1 MADDIDRAKGRVAFG
16 SDPAGYHAARPVYPD
31 WVFET
36 LHQRCGLKDG
46 AAIFEIGP
54 GTGIATRRLLDFGA
68 NPLIAIEPDQRLAA
82 YLRSRNPDQAL
93 VVAVSTFEEA
103 ALPEAAFDLG
113 VSATAFHWLEEETA
127 LAKIARLLR
136 PGGWWAMVSNVFGDD
151 NRPDPFHD
159 ATKDLLSGP
168 SSPSRGAGS
177 VPFALDHEAREAAIV
192 RAGAFEGFAS
202 WSRVW
207 SLSLDADQ
215 TVALYSTYSNI
226 TARSDRSAVL
236 AELRRIAAQEFG
248 GHVIRN
254 MITSLCVAKRRT

>member
-1 MADDIDRAKGRVAFG
+1 MANYIDRAEGRVAFG
-16 SDPAGYHAARPVYPD
+16 SDPVGYHAARPAYPD

-36 LHQRCGLKDG
+36 LHDRCGLKDG

-54 GTGIATRRLLDFGA
+54 GTGIATRRLLDLGA
-68 NPLIAIEPDQRLAA
+68 NPLVAIEPDPRLAA
-82 YLRSRNPDQAL
+82 YLRSKNPDEAL
-93 VVAVSTFEEA
+93 VVEVSTFEDS

-113 VSATAFHWLEEETA
+113 VCATAFHWLDEKTA
-127 LAKIARLLR
+127 LAKIASLLR

-159 ATKDLLSGP
+159 ATRKLLSGP
-168 SSPSRGAGS
+168 SSPSAGAGS
-177 VPFALDHEAREAAIV
+177 VPFALDHKAREAAIGH
-192 RAGAFEGFAS
+192 ADAFEGFEN
-202 WSRVW
+202 WSRIW

-226 TARSDRSAVL
+226 SRRRDRSAVL
-236 AELRRIAAQEFG
+236 AELRRIAVEEFG
-248 GHVIRN
+248 GRVIRN